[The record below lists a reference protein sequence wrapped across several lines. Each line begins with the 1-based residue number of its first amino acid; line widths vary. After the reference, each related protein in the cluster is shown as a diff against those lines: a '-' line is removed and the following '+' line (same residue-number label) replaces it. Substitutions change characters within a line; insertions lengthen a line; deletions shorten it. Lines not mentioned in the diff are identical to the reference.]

1 MKNLGICRSCKKP
14 LVYIYNTNV
23 MVCQNPDCE
32 VKGYRILD
40 DRGVEIAKKIFKTEV
55 EKKDVNK

>member
-1 MKNLGICRSCKKP
+1 M
-14 LVYIYNTNV
+14 YIYNTNV

-40 DRGVEIAKKIFKTEV
+40 DRGVKIAKKIFKTEV